1 MILLPIITLALMTCI
16 GYFFCRKGQ
25 NARVFSILLAIAAVF
40 LFCTL
45 APKAGEGFD
54 GIGYA
59 IVAFLI
65 CLPGGAGLTGGALLG
80 WLVRR
85 SRIG

>member
-1 MILLPIITLALMTCI
+1 MILTSIGALALMACI
-16 GYFFCRKGQ
+16 GYRLGRKGQ
-25 NARVFSILLAIAAVF
+25 NARVFSVLLGIAAVF
-40 LFCTL
+40 LFCALVGKT
-45 APKAGEGFD
+45 GEGFD
-54 GIGYA
+54 GIGYV

-65 CLPGGAGLTGGALLG
+65 CLPGGAGLLGGALLG